1 MKTTTAALIL
11 SIAGISAAQAADH
24 GFYLGAGLGQ
34 SKLDPNQSKVN
45 FSALNYDDKDQG
57 YKLIAGIRPL
67 DVLGAELNYVDLGR
81 TDGSGTGGALRS
93 KAQLFNA
100 SVLGYLP
107 LPLPFIDVFG
117 KVGIGRSKARYQ
129 EEGISN
135 LKLDSTDFTWGAG
148 VQVHFR
154 SLAAR
159 LEYERFNLPRTN
171 TSSLVSLGVTWTFL

>member
-1 MKTTTAALIL
+1 MKIITAALFL
-11 SIAGISAAQAADH
+11 SMAGIYAAQAADH

-34 SKLDPNQSKVN
+34 SKLDPNQSRVN

-67 DVLGAELNYVDLGR
+67 DVLGAELNYVDLGK
-81 TDGSGTGGALRS
+81 TDGSGSGGALRS

-100 SVLGYLP
+100 SVLGYV
-107 LPLPFIDVFG
+107 PLPFVDVFG

-129 EEGISN
+129 AEGISS

-148 VQVHFR
+148 VQAHFR

-171 TSSLVSLGVTWTFL
+171 TSSMVSLGITWTFL